1 MNFSS
6 PRQFGQRLSS
16 NSITPSIAARPG
28 SSTDLLQTSRTS
40 VPALGRALPV
50 ATGKYP
56 AGHLGEGY
64 VQTRSG
70 QCDAACAKSL
80 SVVSKVRSCLM
91 HSCASRASIVPS

>member
-1 MNFSS
+1 MRSGGPPQCKDWS
-6 PRQFGQRLSS
+6 GPSLSS
-16 NSITPSIAARPG
+16 ALPLRVAAC
-28 SSTDLLQTSRTS
+28 
-40 VPALGRALPV
+40 GRALPV

-56 AGHLGEGY
+56 VGHLVEGY

-70 QCDAACAKSL
+70 QCEAACAKSL